1 MKKAILII
9 LFFLTNS
16 LAHPVSY
23 TINLTAKYNKKTNEA
38 LIICKSD
45 SRNKCGLHNID
56 LKDENGKIIAKAKY
70 PFLKTKKII
79 QVNEKPKT
87 MIFYLRNVP
96 EHKYIIYFN

>member
-56 LKDENGKIIAKAKY
+56 LKDEM
-70 PFLKTKKII
+70 
-79 QVNEKPKT
+79 EKLLQKQN
-87 MIFYLRNVP
+87 ILF
-96 EHKYIIYFN
+96 